1 MIGLRC
7 GRLRLRRGALGF
19 TLGLLGGLALG
30 AFGRFAFPGLSVSS
44 QASKI
49 MCSQGMT
56 CSIDGNWPGGPA
68 SPRGP
73 CGPALPSGPG
83 APGSPRGPF
92 GPALPCGPG
101 LPRGPSGPG
110 RPG

>member
-7 GRLRLRRGALGF
+7 GGLRFRRGAFGF

-49 MCSQGMT
+49 ICSQGIT
-56 CSIDGNWPGGPA
+56 
-68 SPRGP
+68 
-73 CGPALPSGPG
+73 
-83 APGSPRGPF
+83 
-92 GPALPCGPG
+92 
-101 LPRGPSGPG
+101 
-110 RPG
+110 